1 MTLADERVRIAIIGL
16 NWGMMMIRQLRSPQ
30 NSGLFDVAGVCAAH
44 FDKAQR
50 IAAEVGTQAYPDLD
64 AVLADDRID
73 AVGLFVPPDIRAD
86 MLHKT
91 IAAGKNIITTKPL
104 DVNPDRGLAMLLEAR
119 RRGRV
124 LHLNSPHPILAPDLA
139 QIRRWES
146 EYDLGRMVACRGEMW
161 APYHEQA
168 DGSWYDDPE
177 RAPGAPIFRLGIY
190 PLTDI
195 VELYGLPET
204 VYLQQSRIRTGRPT
218 ADNAQIAV
226 QYASGALGTIF
237 TSLCVADG
245 QPRRSGLVLN
255 YERGT
260 IYRNVGLSDRPSS
273 RDLVRLE
280 LTACPDEKDRI
291 VQTAEIAGGSG
302 TYNWELFYRAARGE
316 KIQGEIEP
324 EDVVASL
331 RVIEAMG
338 RSERSGL
345 PERVRPGAPVA
356 SAAG

>member
-1 MTLADERVRIAIIGL
+1 MADERLRIAIIGL
-16 NWGMMMIRQLRSPQ
+16 NWGLMMVRQLRSPLASQ
-30 NSGLFDVAGVCAAH
+30 LFEVAGVCGAH
-44 FDKAQR
+44 SDKAER
-50 IAAEVGTQAYPDLD
+50 IAAEIGTRAYPDLG
-64 AVLADDRID
+64 AVLADDRVD
-73 AVGLFVPPDIRAD
+73 AVGLFVPPDVRAA
-86 MLHKT
+86 MLQQT
-91 IAAGKNIITTKPL
+91 IAAGKHIITTKPL
-104 DVNPDRGLAMLLEAR
+104 DVDPDRGLAMVLEAR
-119 RRGRV
+119 RRGRA

-139 QIRRWES
+139 QVRRWEA
-146 EYDLGRMVACRGEMW
+146 EYDLGRLVACRGEMW

-168 DGSWYDDPE
+168 DGSWYDDPV

-218 ADNAQIAV
+218 ADNAQLAM
-226 QYASGALGTIF
+226 QWASGALGTIF

-260 IYRNVGLSDRPSS
+260 IYRNVGLSERPSS

-280 LTACPDEKDRI
+280 LTASPAEQERI
-291 VQTAEIAGGSG
+291 VQAAEIAGGSG
-302 TYNWELFYRAARGE
+302 TYNWDLFYRAARGE
-316 KIQGEIEP
+316 KLEGEIEP
-324 EDVVASL
+324 EAVVASL
-331 RVIEAMG
+331 RVVEAMA

-345 PERVRPGAPVA
+345 PERVRPGARAAPVA
-356 SAAG
+356 G